1 MRERLA
7 GDAIG
12 WENPPASGP
21 APAVPPGNAPGVA
34 VYVPPGYGLPPGYAA
49 PPPGYG
55 WPPTG
60 YGASGYGASGYGAP
74 AGYGAPPLG
83 YGWPPAYGAP
93 PYGWPPGYAPQLAY
107 PTIPAYGWP
116 PAYGSPP
123 APPPAYPAAPGY
135 STAPPYGWAYPPSP
149 WAYPNPYIPWG
160 YGPPPAAEAPGR
172 LHPAVPPRRIN
183 SLRERARPRMYA
195 AGWILTL
202 VGLVAL
208 IAIITAG
215 YAGLSQG
222 APGLAVASVFE
233 VGLVLLSIGLVAASL
248 AQGSQ
253 RKADGWLDY
262 FGPSPFLVVPAW
274 LSVSLAAELVLI
286 GVIDLVGI
294 SLATSVETL
303 LGLLVNVAG
312 YLLLVQLVV
321 VRPGAL
327 SWRDMARPLHLAR
340 DPSDGPVLYGWA
352 GAPAQTAGQ
361 RRGTIA
367 GDIGL
372 ALALAIPVLIG
383 TLILT
388 GILVAIL
395 GLQGVDLSGPSPRLL
410 PGWDLWITLLA
421 AAVVAPIGEEIF
433 FRGFAT
439 NAWARSLTRNSAI
452 IRAAVF
458 FAFIHIINLV
468 GAVGPDI
475 FFRAAILAVGARIP
489 VAWML
494 TWIYTR
500 RRSIYASVTLH
511 AAYNGSL
518 VLLAWWVSRYFAY

>member
-1 MRERLA
+1 MTVDPPHDDAAGAAPEGSPGLA
-7 GDAIG
+7 AY
-12 WENPPASGP
+12 PPP
-21 APAVPPGNAPGVA
+21 D
-34 VYVPPGYGLPPGYAA
+34 YGLPPGYAA

-55 WPPTG
+55 WPP
-60 YGASGYGASGYGAP
+60 GYGAP
-74 AGYGAPPLG
+74 GYAAPPPG
-83 YGWPPAYGAP
+83 YGWPPGYGAP
-93 PYGWPPGYAPQLAY
+93 GYAAPPPGYGWPPGYAPQPAY
-107 PTIPAYGWP
+107 PTNPAYGWP
-116 PAYGSPP
+116 PANGWPP
-123 APPPAYPAAPGY
+123 APPPVYPAPGY
-135 STAPPYGWAYPPSP
+135 STAPPYGWAYPPNP

-172 LHPAVPPRRIN
+172 LHPAVPPRRID

-195 AGWILTL
+195 AGWLLTL
-202 VGLVAL
+202 VGLFTV

-215 YAGLSQG
+215 YAGLSRG

-233 VGLVLLSIGLVAASL
+233 LGLVLLSIGLVAAAL

-253 RKADGWLDY
+253 RKADGWQDY

-274 LSVSLAAELVLI
+274 LSASLAAELVLF
-286 GVIDLVGI
+286 GVIDSVGI

-312 YLLLVQLVV
+312 YLVLVQLVV

-340 DPSDGPVLYGWA
+340 HPSDVPFLYGWA
-352 GAPAQTAGQ
+352 GAPTQTAGQ
-361 RRGTIA
+361 RRGTLV

-372 ALALAIPVLIG
+372 ALALAIPILIG

-388 GILVAIL
+388 GILVTIL

-410 PGWDLWITLLA
+410 PNWDLWITLLA

-468 GAVGPDI
+468 GAVSPDI
-475 FFRAAILAVGARIP
+475 FLRAAILAVGARIP

-500 RRSIYASVTLH
+500 RRSIYASITLH

-518 VLLAWWVSRYFAY
+518 VLLAWWITRYFAY